1 MLFYKA
7 LFLISQIMRKIIK
20 DNLYIESYKILC
32 AIEKYDLYN
41 ELVFNIF
48 IQWDQIKYENNIGPF
63 IIPKIDINKPF
74 PQIIT
79 LFEVLDKQITTP
91 LIKRRKINMKYKT
104 IKEWNKY
111 MRYICGY
118 FNIDR
123 DILCKITMK
132 MDQKIS
138 FYEYKE
144 ISKLFLKK

>member
-32 AIEKYDLYN
+32 AVEQYDLYN
-41 ELVFNIF
+41 ELIFNIF
-48 IQWDQIKYENNIGPF
+48 IQWEQIKYENNISQF
-63 IIPKIDINKPF
+63 TIPKIDINKPF
-74 PQIIT
+74 HQIIT
-79 LFEVLDKQITTP
+79 LFEVLDRQIETP
-91 LIKRRKINMKYKT
+91 LIKRIKINMKYKT
-104 IKEWNKY
+104 IQEWNKY

-123 DILCKITMK
+123 DILCKITMRI
-132 MDQKIS
+132 DNKIS